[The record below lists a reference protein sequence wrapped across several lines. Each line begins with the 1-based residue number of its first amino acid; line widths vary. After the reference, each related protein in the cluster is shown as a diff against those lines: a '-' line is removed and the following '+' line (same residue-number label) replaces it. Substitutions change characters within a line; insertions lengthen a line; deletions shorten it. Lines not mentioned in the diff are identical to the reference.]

1 MIRFLIRTAI
11 TALGVLLVAY
21 LGLIQITGFAR
32 GSDIT
37 QTAFLTACL
46 FSIVLGLVNAI
57 IKPVVQILAL
67 PITILTLGLFALIVN
82 IGMFYLAAWV
92 VPAVVP
98 NSSLLLTGLAAIIVS
113 VFSGA
118 AGSVTKRG

>member
-21 LGLIQITGFAR
+21 LGLIQITGFAK
-32 GSDIT
+32 GFDIT